1 MNKEEFLTKLRKKI
15 NILEDSEIEDIVSE
29 YEGYIEEK
37 VSRGLT
43 EEEAV
48 KELGD
53 LNEITRDLLA
63 AYKVKEPESTWS
75 FNAWISKISKYIDN
89 FIDTLSKKSFKE
101 IIRYLIEIIL
111 ILIVIGILKIP
122 FEILKE
128 FGWDVFHELNNTIG
142 NTFYS
147 IWAFI
152 IELTYFILAVLVFFK
167 IIDRRYFKNISEKIA
182 NEEPPKEETKSSI
195 NQNNAEKKDNVTYKK
210 EENKPESKDKGF
222 INTLTNICIIFLK
235 IITIFCLVGVI
246 AYLVGISFATGIM
259 IYLIINGVKYFGFLI
274 LLIAMLFGGAL
285 FLELGINFIT
295 NKRVKGRRLLIE
307 ILTIIILV
315 GIGLTMSTI
324 EIADTEIIYNNYY
337 NTKSI
342 TKEIDMKNDLV
353 LYNYDEIVI
362 DNSLDNIKIEY
373 VYPDFNDNLSIEID
387 LSNCGRGYCLNT
399 KENYFKITK
408 KITND
413 IIENLKNKKLY
424 IYEYDV
430 TKTIYLNEENYKK
443 IIENKN
449 KYFNYEE
456 RVGYFTKK
464 YNVISVNEREDERY
478 LYLNLLDVNTKM
490 TDTVKILSKQGTNI
504 VPGNIYEFK
513 FEYALD
519 EDINFNSIDEVF
531 DECNLISIT
540 SIDASSNL
548 S

>member
-1 MNKEEFLTKLRKKI
+1 MNKEEFLTKLRKKL

-167 IIDRRYFKNISEKIA
+167 IIDRRYFKNISEKIV

-246 AYLVGISFATGIM
+246 AYLVGMAFATGIM

-342 TKEIDMKNDLV
+342 TKEIDMQNDLV

-387 LSNCGRGYCLNT
+387 LSNCGKGYCLNA

-449 KYFNYEE
+449 KYYNYEE

-464 YNVISVNEREDERY
+464 YSVISVNEREDERY

-490 TDTVKILSKQGTNI
+490 SDTVKILSKQGMNI

-513 FEYALD
+513 FEYEVD

-540 SIDASSNL
+540 SIDTSSNL

>member
-246 AYLVGISFATGIM
+246 AYLVGMAFATGIM

-342 TKEIDMKNDLV
+342 TKEIDMQNDLV

-387 LSNCGRGYCLNT
+387 LSNCGKGYCLNA

-449 KYFNYEE
+449 KYYNYEE

-464 YNVISVNEREDERY
+464 YSVISVNEREDERY

-490 TDTVKILSKQGTNI
+490 SDTVKILSKQGMNI

-513 FEYALD
+513 FEYELD

-540 SIDASSNL
+540 SIDTSSNP